1 MAERYLMDTSAVIKY
16 LNQTFSSKAI
26 RFIDKIIDESCNI
39 SFISEIELQS
49 WQPPNEDDLN
59 VYKQFIT
66 VSTIFSI
73 DKNITATTIEIRKK
87 YKIKIADAIIAAT
100 ALTNSFTLIADN
112 DKDFLKVANL
122 KYLNPRNA
130 IVI

>member
-26 RFIDKIIDESCNI
+26 RFIDKVIDESCNI

-66 VSTIFSI
+66 VSTIFNI

-122 KYLNPRNA
+122 KYLNPRNT

>member
-26 RFIDKIIDESCNI
+26 RFIDKVIDESCNI

-66 VSTIFSI
+66 VSTIFNI

>member
-1 MAERYLMDTSAVIKY
+1 MDTSAVIKY

-26 RFIDKIIDESCNI
+26 RFIDKVIDESCNI

-66 VSTIFSI
+66 VSTIFNI

-122 KYLNPRNA
+122 KYLNPRNT

>member
-26 RFIDKIIDESCNI
+26 RFIDKIIDEDCNI

>member
-49 WQPPNEDDLN
+49 WQPPNVDDLN